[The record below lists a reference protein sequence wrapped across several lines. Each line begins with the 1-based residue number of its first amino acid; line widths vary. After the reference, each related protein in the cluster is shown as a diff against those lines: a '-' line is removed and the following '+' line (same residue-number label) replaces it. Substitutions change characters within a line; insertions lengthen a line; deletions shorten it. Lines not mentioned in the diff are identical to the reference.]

1 MLTVE
6 LVENKLRKKL
16 SKLKSDRKHLK
27 ISNKIDENK
36 EIKANSISLQ
46 LSLNIDIDLF
56 LTHLDF
62 IFNDKL
68 LLDNINTIAVKN
80 EWRLNESEILR
91 GMSAYNSF
99 LVNNEYYVFYK
110 VLPVDKIKTKAS
122 ISKECY
128 DNCISEN
135 NLNIE
140 LLDLIINAIELEG
153 IIIEIGVLYYE

>member
-6 LVENKLRKKL
+6 SVENKLRKKL
-16 SKLKSDRKHLK
+16 SKLMSERKHLK
-27 ISNKIDENK
+27 ISNKLDDNK

-56 LTHLDF
+56 FTYLDS

-91 GMSAYNSF
+91 GMSSYTSF

-110 VLPVDKIKTKAS
+110 VTPVDKIKTKAN

-135 NLNIE
+135 NLDIN
-140 LLDLIINAIELEG
+140 LLDLTINAIELEG
-153 IIIEIGVLYYE
+153 IIIELGVMYYE